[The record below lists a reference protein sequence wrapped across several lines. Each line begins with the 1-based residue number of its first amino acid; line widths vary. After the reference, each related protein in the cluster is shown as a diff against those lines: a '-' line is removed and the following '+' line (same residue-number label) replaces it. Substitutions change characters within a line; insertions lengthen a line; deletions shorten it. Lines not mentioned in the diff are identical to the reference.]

1 MKLNATR
8 PDLGR
13 VGVWTWPLVTA
24 PASHVRQAAR
34 AITQVYDQSL
44 RPTGLRAT
52 QFPILLVA
60 RNEGSIAVSR
70 MADMLVM
77 DRTTLTR
84 NLRPLERL
92 GLVQIKSGTDKRTKL
107 ISLTEAGKAKFT
119 EALPLWEAIQQRVR
133 EGLGNER
140 SDRMRKD
147 LRATVDFS
155 KSA

>member
-1 MKLNATR
+1 
-8 PDLGR
+8 
-13 VGVWTWPLVTA
+13 VTSELERIA
-24 PASHVRQAAR
+24 ANTPCACLSVRQAAR

-92 GLVQIKSGTDKRTKL
+92 GLVQIESGTDKRTKL

>member
-1 MKLNATR
+1 MNGGKPVTDELERIAANA
-8 PDLGR
+8 PCACL
-13 VGVWTWPLVTA
+13 
-24 PASHVRQAAR
+24 SVRQAAR
-34 AITQVYDQSL
+34 AITQVYDDAFRS
-44 RPTGLRAT
+44 TGLRAT

-60 RNEGSIAVSR
+60 RHEGSVAVSR
-70 MADMLVM
+70 MAETLVM

-92 GLVQIKSGTDKRTKL
+92 GLVQIEAGTDKRKKL

-119 EALPLWEAIQQRVR
+119 EALPLWEAIQERVR

-140 SDRMRKD
+140 SDRMRDD
-147 LRATVDFS
+147 LRATVEFS